1 MRLRAI
7 NALDSAPNRNP
18 YLLSSGGQR
27 VPYKTHDSAELLQ
40 CTQTVPN
47 AEVPDSR
54 YWTTYDHFMIEREAR
69 ALRREYVYRLI
80 ANGWQ
85 RLRERLTASSPVSFG
100 GPHR

>member
-1 MRLRAI
+1 MRLQAI
-7 NALDSAPNRNP
+7 NALDPVPNRKQ
-18 YLLSSGGQR
+18 LLPSSAGQR
-27 VPYKTHDSAELLQ
+27 RPDKTHDSAELLH

-47 AEVPDSR
+47 DEVPDTR
-54 YWTTYDHFMIEREAR
+54 YWTAYDHFMIERQAR

-80 ANGWQ
+80 ASGWH

>member
-1 MRLRAI
+1 MRLLAI
-7 NALDSAPNRNP
+7 NTWNP
-18 YLLSSGGQR
+18 ASNMRQLPPRANGQWAAD
-27 VPYKTHDSAELLQ
+27 KTHDSAELLQ
-40 CTQTVPN
+40 RTQAASN

-54 YWTTYDHFMIEREAR
+54 YWTAYDHFMIERQAR

-80 ANGWQ
+80 ANGWR

>member
-1 MRLRAI
+1 MRLLAI
-7 NALDSAPNRNP
+7 NALNP
-18 YLLSSGGQR
+18 ESNIQQLTLWTSGQR
-27 VPYKTHDSAELLQ
+27 TPDKTHDSAELLHR
-40 CTQTVPN
+40 TQAASN

-54 YWTTYDHFMIEREAR
+54 YWTAYDHFMIERQAR

-80 ANGWQ
+80 ANGWR